1 MNLDAVTGF
10 FSHVPTDWIII
21 AVFAIFVGF
30 DTVRSGSGRAVAL
43 ALSLPAALFLTDTL
57 PHASIL
63 TGLTEQ
69 FSSPVLKAVLFG
81 IVFVAT
87 YLLVRRMSASYRTG
101 SGEVMQSLM
110 AGTAAIAV
118 VVVVWLQVPELQSV
132 WSFGPQVQAVFGE
145 AYRFWWIALSYTT
158 LALVTKEV

>member
-1 MNLDAVTGF
+1 MNLDAISGF
-10 FSHVPTDWIII
+10 FSYIPIDWIII

-43 ALSLPAALFLTDTL
+43 ALSLPAALFLTDAL

-63 TGLTEQ
+63 SGLTEQ
-69 FSSPVLKAVLFG
+69 FSSLVLKAVLFG
-81 IVFVAT
+81 VVFVST

-110 AGTAAIAV
+110 AGAAAIAV

-132 WSFGPQVQAVFGE
+132 WLFGPQVQAVFGE
-145 AYRFWWIALSYTT
+145 AYRFWWIIASYAILGFTRG
-158 LALVTKEV
+158 